1 VALHIVSALKQE
13 LVALLT
19 HDQPMQAQATGL
31 QDDAYQPKRAHQQH
45 AEQGY
50 DLCVS
55 LNTVANLVAKP

>member
-1 VALHIVSALKQE
+1 VATHIVSALEQE

-19 HDQPMQAQATGL
+19 HDQPKQAQATEL
-31 QDDAYQPKRAHQQH
+31 QDDAYQPTQEHQQH